1 MPLLLTSLRDD
12 RVLGVL
18 DLAGCAASS
27 FDGLDDLHRLRIRN
41 FAEDDVLAVQPTGD
55 DGGDEKLRSV
65 ANRNRDVSESSIAQ
79 ERNAELTCWDQ
90 RSPST
95 RDQEWCAS

>member
-12 RVLGVL
+12 GVLGVL

-55 DGGDEKLRSV
+55 NGGDEKLRSV
-65 ANRNRDVSESSIAQ
+65 ANRNGDVSESLIA
-79 ERNAELTCWDQ
+79 
-90 RSPST
+90 
-95 RDQEWCAS
+95 